1 MLFKGA
7 AVAAVSWL
15 CPSPYR
21 CGDRLL
27 PVRVPRPP
35 CPVLRPRPITEH
47 APTSGPA
54 HPPRA
59 GLPVRSRACRPGSR
73 WGSSGKRWGNAS
85 EVALTVP
92 GFHNESEGG
101 KEQIVAVQPRSLR
114 CSWRPGDA
122 LSCLPSATACPAD
135 LAGGG
140 FLFLFYLATM
150 CRTPFNPVSPLL
162 PRGVLPQTWLGRPQS
177 VLLQLPGHEAT
188 EEITPGIAGAAHWF
202 HVTNGSVH
210 LPSSWGLSAAQ
221 PWRCGFEG
229 YCLHPCDAH

>member
-35 CPVLRPRPITEH
+35 CLVLRPRPITEH

-101 KEQIVAVQPRSLR
+101 QRANCGGSAQKSAVQLEAGRRPFVSSFRNRVPR
-114 CSWRPGDA
+114 
-122 LSCLPSATACPAD
+122 
-135 LAGGG
+135 
-140 FLFLFYLATM
+140 
-150 CRTPFNPVSPLL
+150 
-162 PRGVLPQTWLGRPQS
+162 
-177 VLLQLPGHEAT
+177 
-188 EEITPGIAGAAHWF
+188 
-202 HVTNGSVH
+202 
-210 LPSSWGLSAAQ
+210 
-221 PWRCGFEG
+221 
-229 YCLHPCDAH
+229 